1 MLGNCLLLAA
11 TAAISFLPSLV
22 HAAPAPIV
30 ERRED
35 GSVAI
40 GIEHTDDNGN
50 VLGKRNVVLQDF
62 IGCGDWKE
70 DIIAAWESMLSMG
83 ALIKDKM
90 DFNEPVAKDY
100 LGDPSRNK
108 GSQDA
113 IKKLIQSVVTWR
125 LGEGVLDWKLQMRC
139 DDINRK
145 IAAIGATFPQGC
157 PTNPGAREDKDQYYK
172 CESACW
178 KYRQFGGG
186 WVHNAM
192 AYTQGRGNGK
202 NVGYIN
208 LCPGWFKL
216 RTCGDAASAYSIH
229 PDPDYKYNIINYLCR
244 EQALVHELFHIDA
257 NWKQHVPGHGHIGDT
272 QIQILVQDKYY
283 DRRDAYGVYAK
294 LMATSAGKK
303 HDVGRLVST
312 NADNLALYFL
322 GKWVQQ
328 KYGVYPNQPFPTV
341 KLVGIVEGKNRK
353 KRDDASIDETYDTP
367 DVWDPFVAVD
377 GNVGLGDLNDLAVAL
392 GVESKEEA
400 KTLYSDDD
408 DTGTCLDFEAQDG
421 DDEIPVC
428 SDRGEVVEL
437 EATEDSLEAGP
448 VEPIPAGPDR
458 NGPDAEVVTTDN
470 ADAAPTGIQLPG
482 GPDPNGPDAEV
493 VTAGDPEPVPTADV
507 VDAIT
512 AGLGG
517 AFPAGPD
524 AEVVTQNAE
533 PAPTEGNLPE
543 GSDPNGPDA
552 EVVPNQGAQVIP
564 NKGAHSSIPSNS
576 TAYE

>member
-1 MLGNCLLLAA
+1 
-11 TAAISFLPSLV
+11 
-22 HAAPAPIV
+22 
-30 ERRED
+30 
-35 GSVAI
+35 
-40 GIEHTDDNGN
+40 
-50 VLGKRNVVLQDF
+50 
-62 IGCGDWKE
+62 
-70 DIIAAWESMLSMG
+70 
-83 ALIKDKM
+83 
-90 DFNEPVAKDY
+90 
-100 LGDPSRNK
+100 
-108 GSQDA
+108 
-113 IKKLIQSVVTWR
+113 
-125 LGEGVLDWKLQMRC
+125 
-139 DDINRK
+139 
-145 IAAIGATFPQGC
+145 
-157 PTNPGAREDKDQYYK
+157 
-172 CESACW
+172 
-178 KYRQFGGG
+178 
-186 WVHNAM
+186 
-192 AYTQGRGNGK
+192 
-202 NVGYIN
+202 
-208 LCPGWFKL
+208 
-216 RTCGDAASAYSIH
+216 
-229 PDPDYKYNIINYLCR
+229 
-244 EQALVHELFHIDA
+244 
-257 NWKQHVPGHGHIGDT
+257 
-272 QIQILVQDKYY
+272 
-283 DRRDAYGVYAK
+283 
-294 LMATSAGKK
+294 
-303 HDVGRLVST
+303 
-312 NADNLALYFL
+312 
-322 GKWVQQ
+322 
-328 KYGVYPNQPFPTV
+328 V

-400 KTLYSDDD
+400 EALYSDDD

-428 SDRGEVVEL
+428 ADRGEVVEL

-458 NGPDAEVVTTDN
+458 
-470 ADAAPTGIQLPG
+470 
-482 GPDPNGPDAEV
+482 NGPDAEV

-576 TAYE
+576 TAHE

>member
-1 MLGNCLLLAA
+1 M
-11 TAAISFLPSLV
+11 
-22 HAAPAPIV
+22 
-30 ERRED
+30 
-35 GSVAI
+35 
-40 GIEHTDDNGN
+40 
-50 VLGKRNVVLQDF
+50 
-62 IGCGDWKE
+62 
-70 DIIAAWESMLSMG
+70 
-83 ALIKDKM
+83 
-90 DFNEPVAKDY
+90 
-100 LGDPSRNK
+100 
-108 GSQDA
+108 
-113 IKKLIQSVVTWR
+113 
-125 LGEGVLDWKLQMRC
+125 
-139 DDINRK
+139 
-145 IAAIGATFPQGC
+145 
-157 PTNPGAREDKDQYYK
+157 
-172 CESACW
+172 
-178 KYRQFGGG
+178 
-186 WVHNAM
+186 
-192 AYTQGRGNGK
+192 
-202 NVGYIN
+202 
-208 LCPGWFKL
+208 
-216 RTCGDAASAYSIH
+216 
-229 PDPDYKYNIINYLCR
+229 
-244 EQALVHELFHIDA
+244 
-257 NWKQHVPGHGHIGDT
+257 
-272 QIQILVQDKYY
+272 
-283 DRRDAYGVYAK
+283 
-294 LMATSAGKK
+294 
-303 HDVGRLVST
+303 
-312 NADNLALYFL
+312 
-322 GKWVQQ
+322 
-328 KYGVYPNQPFPTV
+328 
-341 KLVGIVEGKNRK
+341 GIVEGKNGK
-353 KRDDASIDETYDTP
+353 KRDDASTDETYDTP

-428 SDRGEVVEL
+428 ADRGEVVEL

-448 VEPIPAGPDR
+448 VEPIPAGPAEPIPAGPDR

-576 TAYE
+576 TAHE